1 MAFLCFWSNEGERGD
16 EMCCFESDAVK
27 AMEEKVFDTKLLAKN
42 DDDDEK
48 SYKGRGG
55 FRSNL

>member
-1 MAFLCFWSNEGERGD
+1 
-16 EMCCFESDAVK
+16 MCCFESDAVK
-27 AMEEKVFDTKLLAKN
+27 AMEEKVFDTLLAKN

>member
-1 MAFLCFWSNEGERGD
+1 MSFLVQRRRARCARLY
-16 EMCCFESDAVK
+16 ESDAVK

>member
-1 MAFLCFWSNEGERGD
+1 
-16 EMCCFESDAVK
+16 MCCFESDALK
-27 AMEEKVFDTKLLAKN
+27 AMEEKVDTKLLAKN